1 MLSRGSLIE
10 TALGVLCCLAAT
22 AAAASLPSNAC
33 SVTAQVSSHWA
44 LSTGASQYAASIN
57 LLITNNG
64 SGSIPVPWEFSVEGV
79 GYSQVVQA
87 LNWDATST
95 STGVINGTA
104 SQYWESLL
112 PLGTN
117 TVNLGLI
124 IQTTSNASN
133 VAPTAVSV
141 AGRTCSLNITATP
154 GATPAGGAIESGASG
169 LTTSGGNI
177 IGPDGNV
184 LNLIGLNYFG
194 FDDGNTMLDGLWAG
208 SDQLTLDFATVVY
221 RIKLLGFNAV
231 RLPFSFQNLYNASP
245 KSQTQTCSAVTNSAI
260 LSSVTI
266 PGKTDIPADQ
276 PVPQLSNPAP
286 QTPGVCN
293 DYVPSDTVLNRFAY
307 VVSFLANN
315 GFYVLLDNQF
325 NLDTTVLD
333 DYQQWLQW
341 WPSLVQTVS
350 QDTVAAS
357 MLMIDILN
365 EPDCQGLTWTAA
377 NGKPGQFAVIAK
389 LLCVH

>member
-1 MLSRGSLIE
+1 MALLASRQSIAVVVLALLSCLTREGS
-10 TALGVLCCLAAT
+10 
-22 AAAASLPSNAC
+22 AASAPSNAC

-64 SGSIPVPWEFSVEGV
+64 SGTIAVPWDLSIQGV
-79 GYSQVVQA
+79 GYSEVVQA
-87 LNWDATST
+87 LNWDSTST

-124 IQTTSNASN
+124 VQTTSNASN
-133 VAPTAVSV
+133 VAPTAVSI
-141 AGRTCSLNITATP
+141 AGKTCSLNITKTP
-154 GATPAGGAIESGASG
+154 GADPENGAIESGSSP

-177 IGPDGNV
+177 IGLDGNI
-184 LNLIGLNYFG
+184 LSLMGINFFG

-208 SDQLTLDFATVVY
+208 SDQLTLDFATIVY

-231 RLPFSFQNLYNASP
+231 RLPFSFQNIYNASP
-245 KSQTQTCSAVTNSAI
+245 KPQTQTCSAVTTQAI
-260 LSSVTI
+260 LNSVTY

-276 PVPQLSNPAP
+276 PVPQISNPAP
-286 QTPGVCN
+286 QTPGVCS
-293 DYVPSDTVLNRFAY
+293 DYLPSDTTLNRFAY
-307 VVSFLANN
+307 VVSYFANN

-333 DYQQWLQW
+333 NYQQWLTW
-341 WPSLVQTVS
+341 WPSLVSTIS
-350 QDTVAAS
+350 QDSVAAERI
-357 MLMIDILN
+357 MIDILN
-365 EPDCQGLTWTAA
+365 EPDCQGLGWQASG
-377 NGKPGQFAVIAK
+377 GKPG
-389 LLCVH
+389 

>member
-1 MLSRGSLIE
+1 MASAGSL
-10 TALGVLCCLAAT
+10 TQ
-22 AAAASLPSNAC
+22 AASLLGLILCSLLSAALAAAPPTNAC

-57 LLITNNG
+57 LLIKNNG
-64 SGSIPVPWEFSVEGV
+64 SGTIPVPWSFSVQGV

-104 SQYWESLL
+104 SQYWETLL
-112 PLGTN
+112 PLGAN
-117 TVNLGLI
+117 TINLGLI
-124 IQTTSNASN
+124 VQTTSNASN
-133 VAPTAVSV
+133 VAPTSVSV
-141 AGRTCSLNITATP
+141 AGRVCSLNITATP
-154 GATPAGGAIESGASG
+154 GAQPQGGATESGSSP

-177 IGPDGNV
+177 IGPDGNT
-184 LNLIGLNYFG
+184 LNLVGLNYFG

-208 SDQLTLDFATVVY
+208 SDQLTLDFATIVY
-221 RIKLLGFNAV
+221 RIKLLGFNAI

-266 PGKTDIPADQ
+266 PGKTDIPANQ
-276 PVPQLSNPAP
+276 PIPQLSNPAP

-293 DYVPSDTVLNRFAY
+293 DYVPSDTVVNRFAY

-333 DYQQWLQW
+333 NYQQWLKW
-341 WPSLVQTVS
+341 WPSLVATVS
-350 QDTVAAS
+350 QDPVAAS

-365 EPDCQGLTWTAA
+365 EPDCQGLGWTAA
-377 NGKPGQFAVIAK
+377 NGKPGVASSP
-389 LLCVH
+389 